1 MRVAYVFTTS
11 PTPSPTRPL
20 GVPYTSPTSPTKP
33 QGFVRAHQQSTH
45 SAPPWR
51 LIHAPGAV
59 PSPPLGPMQKTSEP
73 GQPYSPHPLCPSPS
87 PPHPHAPT
95 HPPSRSEVCDLFR
108 ACPMLQFSP
117 RPNALSMHR
126 THGDRGCGLALADK
140 RWTGDASKAHVS
152 FSRRMCLGGQYGNP
166 FRPERNKRTL
176 YHFLQRA
183 LAAAIRPSLTM
194 LAPLTHPSQTKR
206 ERLFRNGKP
215 DPTSALL
222 AANIASSGGVGSDVP
237 RTEGTFISLGTD
249 PSAMV
254 IHCHFSAM

>member
-1 MRVAYVFTTS
+1 
-11 PTPSPTRPL
+11 
-20 GVPYTSPTSPTKP
+20 
-33 QGFVRAHQQSTH
+33 
-45 SAPPWR
+45 
-51 LIHAPGAV
+51 
-59 PSPPLGPMQKTSEP
+59 
-73 GQPYSPHPLCPSPS
+73 
-87 PPHPHAPT
+87 
-95 HPPSRSEVCDLFR
+95 
-108 ACPMLQFSP
+108 MLQFSS

-222 AANIASSGGVGSDVP
+222 AANIASSGGAGSDVP

-254 IHCHFSAM
+254 IHCHC